1 MLTSL
6 FATAPV
12 SQFKMRASSRI
23 SNRRRPLTTNQ
34 SPSRPAVLRR
44 CGTACTTSRWG
55 MSAPECGVLGAV
67 NVTTSAGCD
76 WTATSNA
83 SFITVLPPASGS
95 GAGSITYG
103 VGTNNG
109 ANPRT
114 GTLTVAGQTFTLTQD
129 GFSVNFDPAQLRFV
143 SAVAGKDASGA
154 TLNVNSSQAANG
166 RLGLSL
172 ALPAGQ
178 TIQPGQRQILA
189 INFAVSAEGESTT
202 ATIGFGDLPVAR
214 ELSDAN
220 ANSLPVNFNGGAVT
234 LTAPSRKRKRFS
246 RKLCAATQ
254 KVT

>member
-1 MLTSL
+1 
-6 FATAPV
+6 
-12 SQFKMRASSRI
+12 
-23 SNRRRPLTTNQ
+23 
-34 SPSRPAVLRR
+34 
-44 CGTACTTSRWG
+44 
-55 MSAPECGVLGAV
+55 
-67 NVTTSAGCD
+67 

-129 GFSVNFDPAQLRFV
+129 GVGNPQPGNRVVRVGQAGGAPGGQASVPIELVAQGDESALGFSVNFDPAQLRFV

-166 RLGLSL
+166 RLGLAL

-178 TIQPGQRQILA
+178 TIQPG
-189 INFAVSAEGESTT
+189 
-202 ATIGFGDLPVAR
+202 
-214 ELSDAN
+214 
-220 ANSLPVNFNGGAVT
+220 
-234 LTAPSRKRKRFS
+234 
-246 RKLCAATQ
+246 
-254 KVT
+254 